1 MYVYI
6 DASGSDFQRE
16 RLTFAAV
23 CLPQEANRHL
33 PGFFFELKKEVYG
46 VSEAAEV
53 EPDRAMEIKSQKI
66 LNRNTLGEL
75 TSLVVSMKN
84 LSLNKKG
91 RTFRSSPFSLPILCR
106 LLGYLVS
113 EV

>member
-33 PGFFFELKKEVYG
+33 PDFLFELRKRSK
-46 VSEAAEV
+46 
-53 EPDRAMEIKSQKI
+53 
-66 LNRNTLGEL
+66 LN
-75 TSLVVSMKN
+75 
-84 LSLNKKG
+84 
-91 RTFRSSPFSLPILCR
+91 
-106 LLGYLVS
+106 
-113 EV
+113 